1 MAPKHLQPLG
11 PAIDIFILLCFLLHK
26 LCFLAYLPQM
36 SYYYKGT
43 AQVLVMGK
51 SELNYYI
58 CSCIVTN
65 ITNSKQ

>member
-26 LCFLAYLPQM
+26 LYFPAILASM

-51 SELNYYI
+51 YELNYLFM
-58 CSCIVTN
+58 
-65 ITNSKQ
+65 